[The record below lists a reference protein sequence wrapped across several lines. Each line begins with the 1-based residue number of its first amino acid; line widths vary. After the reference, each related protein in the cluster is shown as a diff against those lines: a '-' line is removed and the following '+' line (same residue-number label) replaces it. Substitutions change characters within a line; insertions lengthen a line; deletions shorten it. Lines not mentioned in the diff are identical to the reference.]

1 MMSVIDNIFN
11 WFKKAVPEPNNKNI
25 HTQLGVHFEE
35 VAEMLLAL
43 SGDDDQTEV
52 LLHNAYLANHL
63 LAEHLKNNV
72 GALNLDMTTESK
84 VELLD
89 ALCDQIVTATGV
101 GYMLGMNLPMA
112 LEEVN
117 ASNYSKFV
125 NGEPIFNENK
135 KIMKGPNYFKP
146 SLEFHI

>member
-1 MMSVIDNIFN
+1 MSVIDNIFN

-101 GYMLGMNLPMA
+101 GYMLDMNLPMA

>member
-11 WFKKAVPEPNNKNI
+11 WFKKSVPEPKVKNI
-25 HTQLGVHFEE
+25 NTQIGVHFEE

-43 SGDDDQTEV
+43 SGNDDKTEV
-52 LLHNAYLANHL
+52 LLHNAYLYNHL
-63 LAEHLKNNV
+63 LAEHLKNNI

>member
-1 MMSVIDNIFN
+1 MMQVINSIFN
-11 WFKKAVPEPNNKNI
+11 WFKKAVPEPNHKNI

-52 LLHNAYLANHL
+52 LLHNAYLANYL
-63 LAEHLKNNV
+63 LANHLKNSV

>member
-1 MMSVIDNIFN
+1 MSVIDNIFN

-52 LLHNAYLANHL
+52 LLHNAYLVNHL
-63 LAEHLKNNV
+63 LANHLKSNGDV
-72 GALNLDMTTESK
+72 LDLDMSNQAK
-84 VELLD
+84 IDLLD
-89 ALCDQIVTATGV
+89 ALCDQVVTATGV
-101 GYMLGMNLPMA
+101 GYMLSMKFPAA

-125 NGEPIFNENK
+125 NGEPIFNENL
-135 KIMKGPNYFKP
+135 KIMKGPDYFIANIKP
-146 SLEFHI
+146 FI

>member
-1 MMSVIDNIFN
+1 MMQVINSIFN

-52 LLHNAYLANHL
+52 LLHNAYLTNHL

-125 NGEPIFNENK
+125 NGEPIFNENL
-135 KIMKGPNYFKP
+135 KIMKGPNYFIANVKP
-146 SLEFHI
+146 FI

>member
-1 MMSVIDNIFN
+1 MMQVINSIFN

-52 LLHNAYLANHL
+52 LLYNAYLANHL

-72 GALNLDMTTESK
+72 GALNLDMTAESK

-101 GYMLGMNLPMA
+101 GHMMGMNLPDA
-112 LEEVN
+112 LGEVN
-117 ASNYSKFV
+117 KSNYSKFV
-125 NGEPIFNENK
+125 NGEPIFNENL
-135 KIMKGPNYFKP
+135 KIMKGPDYFIANVKP
-146 SLEFHI
+146 FI

>member
-1 MMSVIDNIFN
+1 MMNVIDSIFG

-52 LLHNAYLANHL
+52 LLHNAYLTTHL
-63 LAEHLKNNV
+63 LAEHLKSNV
-72 GALNLDMTTESK
+72 GALNLDMSNQAR

-101 GYMLGMNLPMA
+101 GHMMNMKLPLA

-135 KIMKGPNYFKP
+135 KIMKGSSYFKP

>member
-1 MMSVIDNIFN
+1 MNVIDSIFG
-11 WFKKAVPEPNNKNI
+11 WFKKAVPEPNHKNI
-25 HTQLGVHFEE
+25 HTQIGVHFEE

-72 GALNLDMTTESK
+72 GALNLDMTIESK

-125 NGEPIFNENK
+125 NGEPIFNENL
-135 KIMKGPNYFKP
+135 KIMKGPNYFIANVKP
-146 SLEFHI
+146 FI

>member
-1 MMSVIDNIFN
+1 MNVIDSIFN
-11 WFKKAVPEPNNKNI
+11 WFKKAVPEPNHKNI
-25 HTQLGVHFEE
+25 HTQIGVHFEE

-63 LAEHLKNNV
+63 LAEHLKSNV
-72 GALNLDMTTESK
+72 GALNLDISNQAK
-84 VELLD
+84 IDLLD

-101 GYMLGMNLPMA
+101 GHMLGMKLPIA

-125 NGEPIFNENK
+125 NGEPVFNENL
-135 KIMKGPNYFKP
+135 KIMKGHNYFIANVK
-146 SLEFHI
+146 FHLS

>member
-1 MMSVIDNIFN
+1 MSVIDNIFN

-63 LAEHLKNNV
+63 LAEHLKSNV
-72 GALNLDMTTESK
+72 DALNLDMTNESK

>member
-1 MMSVIDNIFN
+1 MMNVIDSIFG
-11 WFKKAVPEPNNKNI
+11 WFKKAVPEPNHKNI
-25 HTQLGVHFEE
+25 HTQIGVHFEE

-72 GALNLDMTTESK
+72 GALNLDMTTEPK

-125 NGEPIFNENK
+125 NGEPIFNENL
-135 KIMKGPNYFKP
+135 KIMKGPNYFIANVKP
-146 SLEFHI
+146 FI

>member
-1 MMSVIDNIFN
+1 MMQVINSIFN

-43 SGDDDQTEV
+43 NGGDDQTEV

-101 GYMLGMNLPMA
+101 GHMMNMRLPAA

>member
-11 WFKKAVPEPNNKNI
+11 WFKKAVPEPNHKNI
-25 HTQLGVHFEE
+25 HTQIGVHFEE

-43 SGDDDQTEV
+43 SGNDDQTEV
-52 LLHNAYLANHL
+52 LLHNAYLYNHL
-63 LAEHLKNNV
+63 LANHLKSNGDV
-72 GALNLDMTTESK
+72 LDLDMSNQK
-84 VELLD
+84 KIDLLD
-89 ALCDQIVTATGV
+89 ALCDQVVTATGV
-101 GYMLGMNLPMA
+101 GYMLNMKFPAA

>member
-1 MMSVIDNIFN
+1 MSNQAKID
-11 WFKKAVPEPNNKNI
+11 
-25 HTQLGVHFEE
+25 
-35 VAEMLLAL
+35 
-43 SGDDDQTEV
+43 
-52 LLHNAYLANHL
+52 
-63 LAEHLKNNV
+63 
-72 GALNLDMTTESK
+72 
-84 VELLD
+84 LLD

-101 GYMLGMNLPMA
+101 GHMMNMKLPLA

-135 KIMKGPNYFKP
+135 KIMKGPSYFKP

>member
-11 WFKKAVPEPNNKNI
+11 WFKKAVPEPNHKNI
-25 HTQLGVHFEE
+25 HTQIGVHFEE
-35 VAEMLLAL
+35 VAEMLLSL
-43 SGDDDQTEV
+43 SGDDEQTEV
-52 LLHNAYLANHL
+52 LLHNAYLTTHL
-63 LAEHLKNNV
+63 LAEHLKSNV
-72 GALNLDMTTESK
+72 GALNLDMSNQAR

>member
-1 MMSVIDNIFN
+1 MMQVINSIFN

-52 LLHNAYLANHL
+52 LLHNAYLANYL
-63 LAEHLKNNV
+63 LANHLKNSV
-72 GALNLDMTTESK
+72 GALNLDMTIESK

>member
-101 GYMLGMNLPMA
+101 GHMMNMRLPAA

-117 ASNYSKFV
+117 ASNYSKFI
-125 NGEPIFNENK
+125 NDEPIFNENM

>member
-1 MMSVIDNIFN
+1 MSVIDNIFN
-11 WFKKAVPEPNNKNI
+11 WFKKAVPEPNHKNI
-25 HTQLGVHFEE
+25 HTQIGVHFEE

-43 SGDDDQTEV
+43 SGNDDQTEV
-52 LLHNAYLANHL
+52 LLHNAYLYNHL
-63 LAEHLKNNV
+63 LANHLKSNGDV
-72 GALNLDMTTESK
+72 LDLDMSNQAK
-84 VELLD
+84 IDLLD

-125 NGEPIFNENK
+125 NGEPVFNENL
-135 KIMKGPNYFKP
+135 KIMKGHNYFIANVKP
-146 SLEFHI
+146 FI

>member
-1 MMSVIDNIFN
+1 MQVINSIFN

-63 LAEHLKNNV
+63 LAEHLKSNV
-72 GALNLDMTTESK
+72 GALNLDMTNQSK
-84 VELLD
+84 IELLD

-101 GYMLGMNLPMA
+101 GHMMNMGLPAA

>member
-1 MMSVIDNIFN
+1 MQLINSIFN
-11 WFKKAVPEPNNKNI
+11 WFKKAVPEPKVKNI
-25 HTQLGVHFEE
+25 NTQIGVHFEE

-43 SGDDDQTEV
+43 NGDDDQTEV

-63 LAEHLKNNV
+63 LAEHLKSNV
-72 GALNLDMTTESK
+72 DALNLDMTNESK

-101 GYMLGMNLPMA
+101 GHMLGMNLPMA

-125 NGEPIFNENK
+125 NGEPVFNENL
-135 KIMKGPNYFKP
+135 KIMKGHNYFIANVKP
-146 SLEFHI
+146 FI

>member
-1 MMSVIDNIFN
+1 MSVIDNIFN

-101 GYMLGMNLPMA
+101 GYMLGMKLPLA

>member
-1 MMSVIDNIFN
+1 MNVIDSIFN
-11 WFKKAVPEPNNKNI
+11 WFKKAVPEPNHKNI
-25 HTQLGVHFEE
+25 HTQIGVHFEE

-63 LAEHLKNNV
+63 LAEHLKSNV
-72 GALNLDMTTESK
+72 GALNLDMSNQAR

-101 GYMLGMNLPMA
+101 GYMLGMNLPDA
-112 LEEVN
+112 LGEVN
-117 ASNYSKFV
+117 NSNYSKFV
-125 NGEPIFNENK
+125 NGEPIFNENM
-135 KIMKGPNYFKP
+135 KIMKGPDYFKP

>member
-1 MMSVIDNIFN
+1 MSVIDNIFN
-11 WFKKAVPEPNNKNI
+11 WFKKAVPEPKVKNI
-25 HTQLGVHFEE
+25 NTQIGVHFEE

-43 SGDDDQTEV
+43 NGDDDQTEV

-72 GALNLDMTTESK
+72 GAVNLDMTIESK

-101 GYMLGMNLPMA
+101 GHMMSMRLPAA

-125 NGEPIFNENK
+125 NGEPIFNENN

>member
-1 MMSVIDNIFN
+1 MSVIDNIFN

-52 LLHNAYLANHL
+52 LLHNAYLANYL
-63 LAEHLKNNV
+63 LANHLKNSV

-101 GYMLGMNLPMA
+101 GYMLSMNLPMA

>member
-1 MMSVIDNIFN
+1 MNVIDSIFN
-11 WFKKAVPEPNNKNI
+11 WFKKAVPEPNHKNI
-25 HTQLGVHFEE
+25 HTQIGVHFEE

-63 LAEHLKNNV
+63 LAEHLKSNI
-72 GALNLDMTTESK
+72 GTLNLDMSNQAR

-89 ALCDQIVTATGV
+89 ALCDQIATATGV
-101 GYMLGMNLPMA
+101 GYMLGMKLPLA

-117 ASNYSKFV
+117 ASNYSKFT

-135 KIMKGPNYFKP
+135 KIMKGPSYFKP

>member
-1 MMSVIDNIFN
+1 MQVINSIFN
-11 WFKKAVPEPNNKNI
+11 WFKKAVPEPNHKNI
-25 HTQLGVHFEE
+25 HTQIGVHFEE

-43 SGDDDQTEV
+43 SGDDEQTEV
-52 LLHNAYLANHL
+52 LLHNAYLTTHL
-63 LAEHLKNNV
+63 LAEHLKSNV
-72 GALNLDMTTESK
+72 GALNLDMSNQAK
-84 VELLD
+84 IDLLD
-89 ALCDQIVTATGV
+89 ALCDQVVTATGV
-101 GYMLGMNLPMA
+101 GYMLGMKFPAA
-112 LEEVN
+112 LVEVN

>member
-52 LLHNAYLANHL
+52 LLHNAYLANYL
-63 LAEHLKNNV
+63 LANHLKNSV
-72 GALNLDMTTESK
+72 GALNLDMTIESK

-135 KIMKGPNYFKP
+135 KIMKGPSYFKP

>member
-1 MMSVIDNIFN
+1 MSVIDNIFN
-11 WFKKAVPEPNNKNI
+11 WFKKAVPEPNHKNI
-25 HTQLGVHFEE
+25 HTQIGVHFEE

-43 SGDDDQTEV
+43 SGNDDQTEV
-52 LLHNAYLANHL
+52 LLHNAYLYNHL
-63 LAEHLKNNV
+63 LANHLKSNGDV
-72 GALNLDMTTESK
+72 LDLGIGNQAK
-84 VELLD
+84 IDLLD
-89 ALCDQIVTATGV
+89 ALCDQVVTATGV

>member
-1 MMSVIDNIFN
+1 MSVIDNIFN

-52 LLHNAYLANHL
+52 LLHNAYLANYL
-63 LAEHLKNNV
+63 LANHLKNSV

>member
-1 MMSVIDNIFN
+1 MMQVINSIFN

-63 LAEHLKNNV
+63 LAEHLKSNV
-72 GALNLDMTTESK
+72 GALNFDMTNQSK
-84 VELLD
+84 IELLD

-101 GYMLGMNLPMA
+101 GHMMNMGLPAA

>member
-1 MMSVIDNIFN
+1 MMNVIDSIFG
-11 WFKKAVPEPNNKNI
+11 WFKKAVPEPNHKNI
-25 HTQLGVHFEE
+25 HTQIGVHFEE

-125 NGEPIFNENK
+125 NGEPIFNENL
-135 KIMKGPNYFKP
+135 KIMKGPNYFIANVKP
-146 SLEFHI
+146 FI